1 MTNLM
6 RLTANIYL
14 KKKKKDQK
22 QIDSKILTSYSF
34 SWQIQFT
41 LMKNT
46 KLAKIIPSNSLY

>member
-22 QIDSKILTSYSF
+22 QIDSKILTYSF